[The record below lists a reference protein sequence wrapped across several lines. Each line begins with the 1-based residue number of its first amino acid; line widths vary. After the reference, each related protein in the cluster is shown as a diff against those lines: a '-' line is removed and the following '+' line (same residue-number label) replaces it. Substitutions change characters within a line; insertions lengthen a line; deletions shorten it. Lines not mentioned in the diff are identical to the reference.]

1 MNDNELHTRKTFVI
15 EIPDNMQDPEAMEKI
30 KSKFSSCG
38 LPQELVPD
46 LISASPIIDEGPDYL
61 LIPER
66 TPPSAEKF
74 PTKDAKSVLDKHLRG
89 PKPNKNEKIPH
100 TEEPVVIDDHAIDYG
115 VGEMDTTI
123 RQIAFDYAFRYY
135 QKKVVPDPISSIFEF
150 SKMIESYIKTG
161 KNN

>member
-1 MNDNELHTRKTFVI
+1 MDDNELHTRKTFI
-15 EIPDNMQDPEAMEKI
+15 LEIPDNMQGPIDALEAMAKF
-30 KSKFSSCG
+30 KSTGF
-38 LPQELVPD
+38 PEELVPD
-46 LISASPIIDEGPDYL
+46 LISSSPIIDEGPDYL

-100 TEEPVVIDDHAIDYG
+100 TEEPVVIDDHAIDYS

-161 KNN
+161 KE